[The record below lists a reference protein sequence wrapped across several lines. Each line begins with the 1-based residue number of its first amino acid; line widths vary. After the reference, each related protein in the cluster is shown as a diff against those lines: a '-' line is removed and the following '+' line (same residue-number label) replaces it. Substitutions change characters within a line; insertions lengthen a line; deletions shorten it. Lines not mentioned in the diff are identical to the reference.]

1 MLKYSDVW
9 LQPLKNNKFKVVKPF
24 YYKSIKIPKGFKSD
38 GASVP
43 FIAYL
48 FNYTKYRPDYLPCAI
63 LHDYLCNLEL
73 YDKADKCFLN
83 CLLDLKVGKFTS
95 YLFYYAV
102 KFYHFFKYKLP
113 QIIKTSIPPKLTKN
127 N

>member
-1 MLKYSDVW
+1 MGRLKYSDFIF
-9 LQPLKNNKFKVVKPF
+9 QPLKNNKVKLKKKVK
-24 YYKSIKIPKGFKSD
+24 YKDIIIPEGFVSD

-43 FIAYL
+43 YIAYL

-63 LHDYLCNLEL
+63 LHDYLCDLEL

-102 KFYHFFKYKLP
+102 KIYHFFKYKLP
-113 QIIKTSIPPKLTKN
+113 KAIKKQNQL
-127 N
+127 

>member
-9 LQPLKNNKFKVVKPF
+9 LQPLKNHKFKVLKDF
-24 YYKSIKIPKGFKSD
+24 YYKNIKIPKGYISD
-38 GASVP
+38 GATIP
-43 FIAYL
+43 RIFWIFYPP
-48 FNYTKYRPDYLPCAI
+48 NRTDYLPCAI
-63 LHDYLCNLEL
+63 LHDYLCDLEL

-113 QIIKTSIPPKLTKN
+113 KLF
-127 N
+127 